1 MNLVPEHIRE
11 IRIVEIVDL
20 DRQADGGTHVANTA
34 EIGPVRIV
42 NAVNKGRINRR
53 LEIALA
59 D

>member
-1 MNLVPEHIRE
+1 MNLVPEHIRQ

-34 EIGPVRIV
+34 EVGAVRIV